1 MQQEICGRQSV
12 PSSPAGDESPC
23 RRFRFCLRL
32 SCLPAVKEPE
42 CVNEPAPSCP
52 ITAGSSR
59 VRYNQTVTDGHPK
72 GPKKHKL
79 VLKTPHNIDT

>member
-1 MQQEICGRQSV
+1 M
-12 PSSPAGDESPC
+12 
-23 RRFRFCLRL
+23 
-32 SCLPAVKEPE
+32 
-42 CVNEPAPSCP
+42 NEPAPSCP

-72 GPKKHKL
+72 SPKKPKKHKL